1 MDYFGPVVNVAARVS
16 GYAGGGQIF
25 VSPDV
30 QSVIMENISK
40 IDNFVIENL
49 GFRTMKGVKD
59 PRNLFR
65 VRIQITTLIIF

>member
-25 VSPDV
+25 IGPDMY
-30 QSVIMENISK
+30 SLIMENTNR

-49 GFRTMKGVKD
+49 GLKNLKGLKE
-59 PRNLFR
+59 PLNLYR
-65 VRIQITTLIIF
+65 VCKI